1 MGAKLNNHFLCKQY
15 QWNRYDEYNCRIDLI
30 FFLNIYILDS
40 TVSVAAISCETT
52 ANPHGNLQHNNCFPV
67 QIYPYKNTNV
77 KVAKLSSIVAQ
88 INIELL
94 CEPETKTQ

>member
-1 MGAKLNNHFLCKQY
+1 M
-15 QWNRYDEYNCRIDLI
+15 YNCRLDLI
-30 FFLNIYILDS
+30 FFLKIYILDS
-40 TVSVAAISCETT
+40 TVSVAVISCETA
-52 ANPHGNLQHNNCFPV
+52 ANPHGNLQHCFPV

-88 INIELL
+88 INIEFL